1 MVAHVVFSGDRVTTA
16 SVVKGNSTHIMRGI
30 LRHRNRVKGLR
41 TPHCLLHLDL
51 PFPSYG
57 PRDIL
62 SKFRFLISKVPDV
75 GSPGGG
81 WFTPVFRGPR
91 FCGQDLGPGWV
102 VSRVEAW
109 IG

>member
-16 SVVKGNSTHIMRGI
+16 SVVKGNSTHIMRAI

-62 SKFRFLISKVPDV
+62 SKFGCLISKTLMWAALGVDGSLQSSGDHVSV
-75 GSPGGG
+75 GRTWALDG
-81 WFTPVFRGPR
+81 
-91 FCGQDLGPGWV
+91 
-102 VSRVEAW
+102 
-109 IG
+109 